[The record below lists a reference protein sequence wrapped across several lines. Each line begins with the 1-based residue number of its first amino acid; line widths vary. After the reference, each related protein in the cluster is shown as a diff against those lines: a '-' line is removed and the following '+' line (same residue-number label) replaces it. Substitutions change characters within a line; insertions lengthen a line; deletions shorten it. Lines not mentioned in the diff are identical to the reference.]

1 MGGKCFKDVVRI
13 NKEYIDL
20 TVSKFKSTTG
30 LSNVNLCY
38 LGSTNK
44 KPSSGDV
51 DLGLEEIDNLEDK
64 LVKNLGRA
72 NVRKIGKLITCRYP
86 ISNTNNFVQIDLLQ
100 GHIPWLKTLYHHS
113 ETTKYS
119 GAHRNGAIRA
129 VLRSFVSDVI
139 YDNTD
144 IISKKKYMW
153 SPTNG
158 LCYVHQYRTKNKDK
172 YSKTWSTDILNTCKI
187 DDIPS
192 IIFNNKNA
200 TFNDIDSLESITEAI
215 NTYYKNECE
224 KIFKEIM
231 IEFNTMKFDNEF
243 IYEEC
248 IQKYKGVI

>member
-1 MGGKCFKDVVRI
+1 MA
-13 NKEYIDL
+13 
-20 TVSKFKSTTG
+20 TT
-30 LSNVNLCY
+30 
-38 LGSTNK
+38 
-44 KPSSGDV
+44 
-51 DLGLEEIDNLEDK
+51 
-64 LVKNLGRA
+64 
-72 NVRKIGKLITCRYP
+72 
-86 ISNTNNFVQIDLLQ
+86 
-100 GHIPWLKTLYHHS
+100 
-113 ETTKYS
+113 
-119 GAHRNGAIRA
+119 
-129 VLRSFVSDVI
+129 
-139 YDNTD
+139 
-144 IISKKKYMW
+144 
-153 SPTNG
+153 
-158 LCYVHQYRTKNKDK
+158 YRTKNKDK